1 MLYKIIV
8 IITVWKAITH
18 HELQTVKL
26 PMTGVENGLAAL
38 TQIKEYDENQKFCRI
53 CNSSKWQL

>member
-18 HELQTVKL
+18 HELKTVNF

-38 TQIKEYDENQKFCRI
+38 TQIEEYDENQIFCRI